1 MTNQMTQQQTEA
13 INDACYTMI
22 STGVWMDA
30 QGRYPNQGVCIYDA
44 LTRLDSV
51 VDGSEY

>member
-1 MTNQMTQQQTEA
+1 MIKSQAEA
-13 INDACYTMI
+13 INDACYIII

-30 QGRYPNQGVCIYDA
+30 QGRFPNQGVCIYDA
-44 LTRLDSV
+44 LTTLDSL